1 MPADLARRGSITEVR
16 LLQIA
21 VAVAAL
27 VPITAGLAGI
37 FGGPP
42 VFGPEARG
50 VSLDS
55 HVRYLS
61 GLLLGIGLAFW
72 SFIPRITRVTREVRL
87 LTGLVLL
94 GGLARLLSLVV
105 AGAPSAGMMFGLV
118 MELVVTPALCVWQG
132 RIARIAASAAQL

>member
-1 MPADLARRGSITEVR
+1 MAAAALNRELR

-37 FGGPP
+37 LGGPP

-72 SFIPRITRVTREVRL
+72 SFIPRLTRVTREVRL
-87 LTGLVLL
+87 LTGLVVL
-94 GGLARLLSLVV
+94 GGLARLLSLIL
-105 AGAPSAGMMFGLV
+105 AGVPSTGMLLGLA
-118 MELVVTPALCVWQG
+118 MELVVTPALCLWQG
-132 RIARIAASAAQL
+132 RVARIAASGEQS

>member
-1 MPADLARRGSITEVR
+1 MAAVAPGHTVNREMR

-37 FGGPP
+37 LGGPT
-42 VFGPEARG
+42 VFGPDARG
-50 VSLDS
+50 VTLDS

-72 SFIPRITRVTREVRL
+72 SFIPRMTQVTREVRL
-87 LTGLVLL
+87 LTALVVL
-94 GGLARLLSLVV
+94 GGLARLLSLVLF
-105 AGAPSAGMMFGLV
+105 GMPSAGMMFGLV
-118 MELVVTPALCVWQG
+118 MELVVTPALCLWQG
-132 RIARIAASAAQL
+132 RIARSAE

>member
-1 MPADLARRGSITEVR
+1 MAAVAPGHTVNREMR

-37 FGGPP
+37 LGGPT
-42 VFGPEARG
+42 VFGPDARG
-50 VSLDS
+50 VTIDS

-72 SFIPRITRVTREVRL
+72 SFIPRMTQVTREVRL
-87 LTGLVLL
+87 LTALVVL
-94 GGLARLLSLVV
+94 GGLARLLSLVLF
-105 AGAPSAGMMFGLV
+105 GMPSAGMMFGLV
-118 MELVVTPALCVWQG
+118 MELVVTPALCLWQG
-132 RIARIAASAAQL
+132 RIARSAE

>member
-1 MPADLARRGSITEVR
+1 MR

-37 FGGPP
+37 LGGPT
-42 VFGPEARG
+42 VFGPGALG

-72 SFIPRITRVTREVRL
+72 SFIPRITRVTDQVQL
-87 LTGLVLL
+87 LTGLVVL
-94 GGLARLLSLVV
+94 GGLARLLSLIL
-105 AGAPSAGMMFGLV
+105 AGVPSAGMMFGLV
-118 MELVVTPALCVWQG
+118 MELVVTPALCLWQG
-132 RIARIAASAAQL
+132 RVARSAE

>member
-1 MPADLARRGSITEVR
+1 MAAVAPGSAVSREMR

-37 FGGPP
+37 LGGPM
-42 VFGPEARG
+42 VFSPDARG
-50 VSLDS
+50 VTLDS

-72 SFIPRITRVTREVRL
+72 SFIPRNTRVTDQVQL
-87 LTGLVLL
+87 LTGLVVL
-94 GGLARLLSLVV
+94 GGLARLLSLIL
-105 AGAPSAGMMFGLV
+105 AGVPSAGMMFGLV
-118 MELVVTPALCVWQG
+118 MELVVTPALCLWQC
-132 RIARIAASAAQL
+132 RVARIAATGA